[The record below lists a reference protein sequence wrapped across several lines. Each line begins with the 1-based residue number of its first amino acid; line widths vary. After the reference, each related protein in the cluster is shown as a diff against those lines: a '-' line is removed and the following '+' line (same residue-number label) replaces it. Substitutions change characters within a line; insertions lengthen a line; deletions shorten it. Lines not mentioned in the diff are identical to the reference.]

1 MLGRTANGL
10 FWMFR
15 YLERADNIAR
25 LIEAGFRM
33 AMTRDTI
40 DAEDEWRSVLITAGL
55 QQAYEEHHDAYPGS
69 QVFNFMLRDRDNPGS
84 VLAIIDRARTNAR
97 MVRTALTREVWEAT
111 NESWMR
117 WTAMLS
123 RPVRDTG
130 LPAVLE
136 CIHRDSLLLRG
147 AMLGTML
154 RNEIFNFTRLGMFV
168 ERAENTARILDVKY
182 YVLLPSV
189 SHVGSSLDN
198 VQWDNVLRSVA
209 AERAFRWLNAGRTH
223 PRKIAEFLIC
233 DARFPRSL
241 TYCYDKLHSNLE
253 EIGRTH
259 GEEVASHALIQ
270 SSRAE
275 LGRQSIEGIIDS
287 GLHQFIEG
295 FIMRNQAL
303 AAQIERD
310 FRFME

>member
-25 LIEAGFRM
+25 LVEAGFRM
-33 AMTRDTI
+33 AMTRGTI
-40 DAEDEWRSVLITAGL
+40 DARDEWRSVLVTAGMRR
-55 QQAYEEHHDAYPGS
+55 AYDAGHDSYAGA
-69 QVFNFMLRDRDNPGS
+69 QVFNFLLRDRANPGS
-84 VLAIIDRARTNAR
+84 VLAIIEQARTNAR

-117 WTAMLS
+117 LTALLS
-123 RPVRDTG
+123 RPVREAT

-136 CIHRDSLLLRG
+136 QIHRDALMLRG

-189 SHVGSSLDN
+189 AHVGSSLDN

-209 AERAFRWLNAGRTH
+209 AERAFRWLNAGRTD
-223 PRKIAEFLIC
+223 PRKIAEFLIL

-241 TYCYDKLHSNLE
+241 TYCYDKLQSNLD
-253 EIGRTH
+253 EIARTH
-259 GEEVASHALIQ
+259 GREVDSHALVRTA
-270 SSRAE
+270 RAE
-275 LGRQSIEGIIDS
+275 LGRQSIGGIFDS

-295 FIMRNQAL
+295 FIARNQAL